1 MTIHDRSEHI
11 EFSMTFDAPVTVTGD
26 PTFAFDL
33 DADVAGGHLRFR
45 RDDRDHGHRQRGGE
59 GDPVFLFSLT
69 DMGGPAN
76 DVPATYDDTRS
87 IPTTIVFTYTVQ
99 AGDREKVRET

>member
-33 DADVAGGHLRFR
+33 GGAW
-45 RDDRDHGHRQRGGE
+45 RDDGDLLRGLGHHQRCG
-59 GDPVFLFSLT
+59 S
-69 DMGGPAN
+69 
-76 DVPATYDDTRS
+76 
-87 IPTTIVFTYTVQ
+87 PTP
-99 AGDREKVRET
+99 

>member
-45 RDDRDHGHRQRGGE
+45 RDDRDHGHRQRGG
-59 GDPVFLFSLT
+59 
-69 DMGGPAN
+69 GGGG
-76 DVPATYDDTRS
+76 RS
-87 IPTTIVFTYTVQ
+87 
-99 AGDREKVRET
+99 RMVRENGRGE

>member
-26 PTFAFDL
+26 PTFASDL

-45 RDDRDHGHRQRGGE
+45 RDDRDHGHRQRGG
-59 GDPVFLFSLT
+59 
-69 DMGGPAN
+69 GGGGRSR
-76 DVPATYDDTRS
+76 VPILADRYGRS
-87 IPTTIVFTYTVQ
+87 RQ
-99 AGDREKVRET
+99 